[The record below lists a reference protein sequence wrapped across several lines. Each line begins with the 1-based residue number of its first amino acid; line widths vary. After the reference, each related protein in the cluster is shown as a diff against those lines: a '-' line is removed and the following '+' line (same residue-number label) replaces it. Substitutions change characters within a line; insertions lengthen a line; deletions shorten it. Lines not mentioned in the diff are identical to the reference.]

1 MVRSLRISI
10 LQICIIQ
17 YVHVVI
23 GACAL
28 ISRGVQGAWGGDGK
42 SCTRTEREKAHEDG
56 RREKAHWTEMWK
68 EVNAWGRSCHVVD
81 LELKV
86 VGGAAV
92 Q

>member
-1 MVRSLRISI
+1 VGRWKES
-10 LQICIIQ
+10 
-17 YVHVVI
+17 HE
-23 GACAL
+23 
-28 ISRGVQGAWGGDGK
+28 DGK
-42 SCTRTEREKAHEDG
+42 REKAHEDG
-56 RREKAHWTEMWK
+56 KREKAHEDGKREKAHRTEMWK